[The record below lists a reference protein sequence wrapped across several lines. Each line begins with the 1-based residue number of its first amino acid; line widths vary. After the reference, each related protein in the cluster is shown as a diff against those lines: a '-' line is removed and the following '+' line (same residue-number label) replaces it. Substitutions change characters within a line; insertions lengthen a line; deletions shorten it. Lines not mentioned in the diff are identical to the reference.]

1 MAKLR
6 NRSVVRRFVGCAI
19 ALAVLPSVVA
29 AQSPVYV
36 GGSINGVTQTHSG
49 GFTEPL
55 GGTRRGGSVVFGV
68 QVSRRVAIEF
78 EPSFSF
84 GEPYSWEYTY
94 DPGPSR
100 TAHVVASRRDSF
112 YSFQVRTRMGV
123 LEPVVGLSYLHAKV
137 GRHATLAGGAP
148 YFDESRTDHGLAVV
162 GGLDAAGRLAP
173 HVYFVPTFRLLAGG
187 RWTPESVSGDPLGN
201 DTRTGLF
208 TFRYGAGV
216 RVTF

>member
-1 MAKLR
+1 M
-6 NRSVVRRFVGCAI
+6 VRRIVVV
-19 ALAVLPSVVA
+19 ALGLQGVLPSTLS
-29 AQSPVYV
+29 AQQSRVYA
-36 GGSINGVTQTHSG
+36 GGALNLVTRTH
-49 GFTEPL
+49 TDADPERL
-55 GGTRRGGSVVFGV
+55 GGTVRGGSVVFGV
-68 QVSRRVAIEF
+68 QVSPRVSVEF
-78 EPSFSF
+78 EPSF
-84 GEPYSWEYTY
+84 GEGYSWEYRYRPT
-94 DPGPSR
+94 P
-100 TAHVVASRRDSF
+100 TLAAFVVASRRDSF
-112 YSFQVRTRMGV
+112 FSFQVRTRVGV

-137 GRHATLAGGAP
+137 GRDATLAGGAP

-162 GGLDAAGRLAP
+162 GGLDAAVRLAP